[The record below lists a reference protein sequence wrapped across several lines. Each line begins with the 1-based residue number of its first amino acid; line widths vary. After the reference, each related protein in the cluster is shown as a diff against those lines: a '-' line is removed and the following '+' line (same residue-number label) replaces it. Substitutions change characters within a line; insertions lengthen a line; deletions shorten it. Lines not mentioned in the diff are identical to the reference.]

1 MAEKTMPHYSITV
14 GELRK
19 HLDIFSDDCELF
31 FGSGNLEFYRTKS
44 RGDKLLQIEFSQN
57 TWPDIHPDLD

>member
-1 MAEKTMPHYSITV
+1 MTEKKMPYFSITV

-19 HLDIFSDDCELF
+19 HLELFSDDYELF

-44 RGDKLLQIEFSQN
+44 RGDKLVQIEFSQN
-57 TWPDIHPDLD
+57 TWPDIHPERH